1 MPHSLRILFAG
12 SGEFGL
18 PTLDALRQRHQV
30 VRVYTQPDRPAGRGK
45 HLRATSIA
53 QFAAEHDLP
62 LTKTMNLGAEPLP
75 PADVLVVIAFG
86 QRISE
91 AATRHARLGAI
102 NLHASLL
109 PKYRGAAPIH
119 HALMNGEKIVGNSVI
134 RLARRMDSG
143 AILGQ
148 SQLQVKDAE
157 TTGEL
162 HDRLAADGP
171 MLVLRVLDELASGT
185 AIQGEQDHDQATA
198 APKLSRADAGLDFTR
213 SAAEVAARIN
223 ALSPWPGCH
232 VRLLEANAMR
242 DEITLLRARPAA
254 GSAAAAPGEIA
265 AAALVA
271 CGDVSRLEVME
282 LQPRGRRRMTLQ
294 AYRNGHPW
302 REGMHLEPV
311 ST

>member
-1 MPHSLRILFAG
+1 MSAALQILFAG

-18 PTLDALRQRHQV
+18 PTLDALRQRHQI

-45 HLRATSIA
+45 HLKPTAIA
-53 QFAAEHDLP
+53 QFAAQSALP
-62 LTKTMNLGAEPLP
+62 ITKTANLSAEALP

-86 QRISE
+86 QKISQ
-91 AATRHARLGAI
+91 AAAHHGRLGAI

-119 HALMNGEKIVGNSVI
+119 HALINGERSVGNSVI
-134 RLARRMDSG
+134 RLARKMDSG

-148 SQLQVKDAE
+148 SQLQVKEAE

-171 MLVLRVLDELASGT
+171 VLVLRVLDELASGK
-185 AIQGEQDHDQATA
+185 AIQHEQDHDQATA
-198 APKLSRADAGLDFTR
+198 APKLSRGDARLDFTR
-213 SAAEVAARIN
+213 PAAEVAAKIN

-232 VRLLEANAMR
+232 VRLVEATEQR

-254 GSAAAAPGEIA
+254 GAAGTAPGKIA
-265 AAALVA
+265 AAGLVT
-271 CGDVSRLEVME
+271 CGDGSLLEVLE

-302 REGMHLEPV
+302 RQGMRLEPV
-311 ST
+311 SS